1 MIYALNHKCIVML
14 LVLLKYITSK
24 NDIGWLFGLSEFEFN
39 KTYNFRFIFE
49 NLYISCRFLFF
60 LHLHKGGSTIHDLP
74 YSGILYTRTL
84 DGKICRYAFNR
95 NVTVLHLKG
104 IINETRLTL
113 AHIFHESLVPYALLI
128 YIYIYIPNAFNQ

>member
-60 LHLHKGGSTIHDLP
+60 
-74 YSGILYTRTL
+74 YTYIKAGALFMIYRIPVFYTPEHWTEKFV
-84 DGKICRYAFNR
+84 DM
-95 NVTVLHLKG
+95 
-104 IINETRLTL
+104 
-113 AHIFHESLVPYALLI
+113 LLI
-128 YIYIYIPNAFNQ
+128 EM